1 MYLTNEN
8 QSKLAPKNAERK
20 VPIVLLRNA
29 LISKTIRRKNLFRNS
44 DFFIYAMNVM
54 RDFDLEILIR
64 YENLSVKDSRVKQAE
79 EAFLVDAF
87 KRNSWVFK
95 THLDLK
101 DAPFRRFGIENV
113 YAIATLVQLSHGLEN
128 KFSYI
133 DTLLTLTKE

>member
-1 MYLTNEN
+1 M
-8 QSKLAPKNAERK
+8 KRRK
-20 VPIVLLRNA
+20 EVPIVLLRNA
-29 LISKTIRRKNLFRNS
+29 LTSKTIRRKTLFRNS

-101 DAPFRRFGIENV
+101 DEPFRRFGIENV

>member
-1 MYLTNEN
+1 
-8 QSKLAPKNAERK
+8 
-20 VPIVLLRNA
+20 
-29 LISKTIRRKNLFRNS
+29 
-44 DFFIYAMNVM
+44 MNVM

>member
-1 MYLTNEN
+1 M
-8 QSKLAPKNAERK
+8 KRRK
-20 VPIVLLRNA
+20 EVPIVLLRNA
-29 LISKTIRRKNLFRNS
+29 LTSKTIRRKNLFRNS

-95 THLDLK
+95 TQLDVK
-101 DAPFRRFGIENV
+101 DEPFRRFGIENV

-133 DTLLTLTKE
+133 DSLLTLTKE

>member
-101 DAPFRRFGIENV
+101 DAPFRRFGI
-113 YAIATLVQLSHGLEN
+113 
-128 KFSYI
+128 
-133 DTLLTLTKE
+133 